1 MYNPYNER
9 VNWDKLNTHFVY
21 YILPEDFSRSLL
33 VSKAEGRVSTYDI
46 TLSSSPNLIS
56 EWIVIKTLKM
66 IYTLDHDQTI
76 NLFFFFKHIN
86 LTYNPGV
93 LS

>member
-56 EWIVIKTLKM
+56 E
-66 IYTLDHDQTI
+66 
-76 NLFFFFKHIN
+76 
-86 LTYNPGV
+86 
-93 LS
+93 